1 MNARVKKII
10 RGCWRIDSRDIKKIV
25 VDNINDSS
33 LDGVRDTEIVQVD
46 LCQHHTNEQ
55 TIFIWISKKQIKCSP
70 HRQHRLRL
78 LNGFMQRQ
86 SISRQRG
93 QYWSIPEVHLVS
105 RITHELQCLR

>member
-78 LNGFMQRQ
+78 LNGFLQRQ
-86 SISRQRG
+86 SISRHRG
-93 QYWSIPEVHLVS
+93 
-105 RITHELQCLR
+105 